1 MLGRQAR
8 YLKGLLPLN
17 AALFTTAT
25 RRSDFSVHRQ
35 MTDEDTV
42 VPRLTEHYSI
52 LKIDKEK

>member
-25 RRSDFSVHRQ
+25 RNDFSVHRQ

>member
-8 YLKGLLPLN
+8 YLKGTLN

-25 RRSDFSVHRQ
+25 RNDFSVHRQ